1 MELGEKLKAARLEA
15 GLSQKALCGDTV
27 TRNMLS
33 QIESGKARPSMD
45 TLLVFANRLGK
56 PISWFL
62 EESTALDRAVAAF
75 ETGQYKDAL
84 AELENCAADGHVQL
98 LCKLSL
104 LELGRQALEEK
115 RLPYARE
122 LLERAGEVTGAYAVP
137 GLEGERRL
145 LLAMAGGEVTAG
157 DDRLW
162 LMQAEAAL
170 ESGDHLRAE
179 SCLGAVENR
188 DARWYLLMGRCR
200 VAAGDFAGAM
210 AYLHGAENDPQAL
223 PLLEQCAREL
233 GDYKKAYEYACK
245 ARDLRI
251 TE

>member
-56 PISWFL
+56 PVSWFL
-62 EESTALDRAVAAF
+62 EESTALDRAVSAF
-75 ETGQYKDAL
+75 EVGQYKAAL
-84 AELENCAADGHVQL
+84 AELDGCAVDGHVQL
-98 LCKLSL
+98 LRKLCL
-104 LELGRQALEEK
+104 LELGRQALESA

-122 LLERAGEVTGAYAVP
+122 LLEKAGQVKGAYAVP

-145 LLAMAGGEVTAG
+145 LLAMAGGEAAAG

-170 ESGDHLRAE
+170 DSGDAVRAE
-179 SCLGAVENR
+179 SCLAAVENR
-188 DARWYLLMGRCR
+188 DARWHLLMGRCR
-200 VAAGDFAGAM
+200 VAAGTYASA
-210 AYLHGAENDPQAL
+210 LEHLRKAEQFPQAL
-223 PLLEQCAREL
+223 HLLEQCSREL
-233 GDYKKAYEYACK
+233 GDYKAAYEYACK
-245 ARDLRI
+245 IREIDN
-251 TE
+251 

>member
-56 PISWFL
+56 PVSWFL

-75 ETGQYKDAL
+75 EAGRYKDAL
-84 AELENCAADGHVQL
+84 AELEDCAADGHVQL

-104 LELGRQALEEK
+104 IELGRQALEEK

-122 LLERAGEVTGAYAVP
+122 LLEKAGQVTGAYPVP

-145 LLAMAGGEVTAG
+145 LLAMAGGEDAPG

-162 LMQAEAAL
+162 LMQAESAL
-170 ESGDHLRAE
+170 DGGDHLRAR
-179 SCLGAVENR
+179 SCLAAVENR
-188 DARWYLLMGRCR
+188 DDRWQLLMGRCL
-200 VAAGDFAGAM
+200 ASAGDYAGAM
-210 AYLHGAENDPQAL
+210 AHLRTVETDPRAL
-223 PLLEQCAREL
+223 TLLEQCSREL
-233 GDYKKAYEYACK
+233 GDYKAAYEYACR
-245 ARDLRI
+245 ARTMDR
-251 TE
+251 

>member
-1 MELGEKLKAARLEA
+1 MELGEKLRAARLEA

-45 TLLVFANRLGK
+45 TLLVLANRLGR
-56 PISWFL
+56 PVSWFL

-75 ETGQYKDAL
+75 ETGRYSDAL
-84 AELENCAADGHVQL
+84 TELDSCAEDGHVL
-98 LCKLSL
+98 LLRKLCL
-104 LELGRQALEEK
+104 IGLGRQALESN

-122 LLERAGEVTGAYAVP
+122 LLEKAGQVTGAYPVP

-145 LLAMAGGEVTAG
+145 LLAMAGGEDAPG

-162 LMQAEAAL
+162 LMQAETAL
-170 ESGDHLRAE
+170 DGGDYLRAE
-179 SCLGAVENR
+179 SCLSAVEKR
-188 DARWYLLMGRCR
+188 DERWCLLMGRCR

-210 AYLHGAENDPQAL
+210 EYLRGAENNPQAL
-223 PLLEQCAREL
+223 PLLEQCSREL
-233 GDYKKAYEYACK
+233 GDYKAAYEYACR
-245 ARDLRI
+245 ARSLG
-251 TE
+251 

>member
-1 MELGEKLKAARLEA
+1 MELGKKLKAARLEA

-45 TLLVFANRLGK
+45 TLLFFANRLGK

-75 ETGQYKDAL
+75 ESAQYSEAL
-84 AELENCAADGHVQL
+84 RELALCPQDGHTLL
-98 LCKLSL
+98 LCKLCYI
-104 LELGRQALEEK
+104 ELGRQALEEK

-122 LLERAGEVTGAYAVP
+122 LLGKAGQVNGAYPVP
-137 GLEGERRL
+137 GLEGERQL
-145 LLAMAGGEVTAG
+145 LLAMAGGETTNG

-162 LMQAEAAL
+162 LIQAENAL
-170 ESGDHLRAE
+170 SAGDVLRAE
-179 SCLGAVENR
+179 SCLTAVENR
-188 DARWYLLMGRCR
+188 DERWQLLAGRCR
-200 VAAGDFAGAM
+200 MAVGDFAGAM
-210 AYLHGAENDPQAL
+210 EYLRNAERFPQSL

-233 GDYKKAYEYACK
+233 GDFRAAYEYACK
-245 ARDLRI
+245 IRENNR
-251 TE
+251 